1 VAHPPHDAA
10 SGGDDASNRRQAMGK
25 STEEQEE
32 EQGLPLLLPSM
43 TFDDGDSVMYGWLRF
58 MMREPIHKEL
68 MRMIVSFL

>member
-1 VAHPPHDAA
+1 
-10 SGGDDASNRRQAMGK
+10 MGK